1 MTPPLLDDKVC
12 IITGASGG
20 VGSAAARLFTQ
31 EGARVVLASRA
42 SDAIEALARELR
54 AAGHDA
60 IAVAADIATAAGA
73 RAAVDAALARHG
85 RLDAAFDNA
94 GTGHPGTLL
103 ADLDESAWD
112 EVNGV
117 NARGTFLCLRAQIPA
132 IVSSGGGAVV
142 VTSAVSGFAATSGL
156 GAYPASKHA
165 IHGLVKTA
173 AADYAADG
181 VRVNAVAPGVTLS
194 PVVKQL
200 LAAEPAIAQRLDAAT
215 PLGRAAEPHEVA
227 EAAAWLLS
235 DRASYVTGAVLP
247 VDGGM
252 IAVHA

>member
-1 MTPPLLDDKVC
+1 MLT
-12 IITGASGG
+12 AR
-20 VGSAAARLFTQ
+20 SAA
-31 EGARVVLASRA
+31 
-42 SDAIEALARELR
+42 AIEALAAELR
-54 AAGHDA
+54 AAGHEA
-60 IAVAADIATAAGA
+60 IAVPADIATEAGA

-103 ADLDESAWD
+103 ADLDPAAWD
-112 EVNGV
+112 EVSGI
-117 NARGTFLCLRAQIPA
+117 NARGTFLCLRAQLPA
-132 IVSSGGGAVV
+132 LVANGGGAIV

-165 IHGLVKTA
+165 LHGLVKTA

-200 LAAEPAIAQRLDAAT
+200 LAAEPSIAERLDAAT
-215 PLGRAAEPHEVA
+215 PLGRPAEPHEVA